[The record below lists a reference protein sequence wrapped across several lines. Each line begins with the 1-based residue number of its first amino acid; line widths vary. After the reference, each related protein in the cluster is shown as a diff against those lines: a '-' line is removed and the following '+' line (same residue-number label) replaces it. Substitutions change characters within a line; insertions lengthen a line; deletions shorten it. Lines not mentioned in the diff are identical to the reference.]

1 MIAFDFKSINFQEI
15 ITTIFDIG
23 IITFLIHRVFI
34 LLSRTRSLQLMQGV
48 VVILVGYVATNYLNL
63 TTTSWLLRNISSYL
77 VFVLIVILQPE
88 MRNLLSMIGKGSI
101 FDWLQNKKIIP
112 INEIVKAVQSM
123 ASKKIGS
130 TIVILQN
137 IRPQNIIERAVNLN
151 SKVTAELIETIF
163 WKESPLH
170 DGALIIEGER
180 ILAASCYLPLSET
193 RLVDKTSGARHRS
206 ALGMVEESD
215 AIVIVTSEETGSITI
230 FYDGEMKKVI
240 SKEIESSILHLLYER
255 KNHNIFSKGKFK

>member
-1 MIAFDFKSINFQEI
+1 
-15 ITTIFDIG
+15 
-23 IITFLIHRVFI
+23 
-34 LLSRTRSLQLMQGV
+34 
-48 VVILVGYVATNYLNL
+48 
-63 TTTSWLLRNISSYL
+63 
-77 VFVLIVILQPE
+77 

-123 ASKKIGS
+123 SSKKIGS

-151 SKVTAELIETIF
+151 SKVTTELIETIF

-230 FYDGEMKKVI
+230 FYDGEMKK
-240 SKEIESSILHLLYER
+240 
-255 KNHNIFSKGKFK
+255 